1 MCEKE
6 FKIPDGR
13 SLAAARRKLAQTKGT
28 EVMLDLLKEAVKAG
42 HKADYVLF
50 DSWFSSP
57 AQLLDVKNLGFD
69 CIAMVKKNGSIIFS
83 VWPGTQTPAFSDLK
97 IA

>member
-1 MCEKE
+1 
-6 FKIPDGR
+6 
-13 SLAAARRKLAQTKGT
+13 
-28 EVMLDLLKEAVKAG
+28 MLDLLKEAVKAG

-69 CIAMVKKNGSIIFS
+69 CIAMVKKKQN
-83 VWPGTQTPAFSDLK
+83 PL
-97 IA
+97 